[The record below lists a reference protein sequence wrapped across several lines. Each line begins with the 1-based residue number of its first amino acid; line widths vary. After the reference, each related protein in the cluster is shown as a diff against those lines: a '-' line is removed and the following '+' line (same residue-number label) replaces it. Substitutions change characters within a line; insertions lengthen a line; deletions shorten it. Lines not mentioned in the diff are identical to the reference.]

1 MVYDIHRCLSVI
13 IVYIMIP
20 AANNDYSSRTYP
32 VQFEAGA
39 FTTTVSVPII
49 DDTFWEPDEIFY
61 GNLTKI
67 GNQNVQ
73 ITQDTAEV
81 LIKDNDGK
89 RS

>member
-1 MVYDIHRCLSVI
+1 
-13 IVYIMIP
+13 MIP

-32 VQFEAGA
+32 VQFVASA

-61 GNLTKI
+61 GTLTKTEDE
-67 GNQNVQ
+67 NVL

-89 RS
+89 QS